1 MEVIL
6 FVSSG
11 LLVYWIARMMQL
23 LQDTDE
29 AIDETLDCDAWR
41 VRRFLMSLRAMLVPP
56 QQFIG

>member
-1 MEVIL
+1 VQIII

-11 LLVYWIARMMQL
+11 LFVYWVTRTMQL

-29 AIDETLDCDAWR
+29 AIDETLECDHWR
-41 VRRFLMSLRAMLVPP
+41 GRRFLMSLRAMFVPP

>member
-1 MEVIL
+1 MQIII

-11 LLVYWIARMMQL
+11 LFVYWITRTMQL

-29 AIDETLDCDAWR
+29 AIDEMLEYDLWR
-41 VRRFLMSLRAMLVPP
+41 GRRFLMSLRAMFVPP